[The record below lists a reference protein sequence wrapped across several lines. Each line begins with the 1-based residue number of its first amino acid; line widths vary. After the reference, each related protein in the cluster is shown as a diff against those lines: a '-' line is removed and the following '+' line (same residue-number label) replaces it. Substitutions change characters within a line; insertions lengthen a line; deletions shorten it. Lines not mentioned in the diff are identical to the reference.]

1 MFDEEKILAINCRR
15 NNVSELQRI
24 PINSGMNNS
33 NFLIIYIEH
42 FVATMC
48 ACINYKKEICIQLH
62 AHRWRKFRGFFFK
75 IGTIITIHFI
85 QSYSIEVKNEMNV
98 IIHCP
103 FHLYWKCWRYTI
115 AMKYLLSIK
124 NFYLNQNIYW
134 ASIVQISISQFNSVR
149 KKTENPSSTS
159 SLLL

>member
-48 ACINYKKEICIQLH
+48 ALTIKKRFASNYMHID
-62 AHRWRKFRGFFFK
+62 G
-75 IGTIITIHFI
+75 G
-85 QSYSIEVKNEMNV
+85 SSEV
-98 IIHCP
+98 
-103 FHLYWKCWRYTI
+103 F
-115 AMKYLLSIK
+115 
-124 NFYLNQNIYW
+124 
-134 ASIVQISISQFNSVR
+134 
-149 KKTENPSSTS
+149 
-159 SLLL
+159 SLKLAP